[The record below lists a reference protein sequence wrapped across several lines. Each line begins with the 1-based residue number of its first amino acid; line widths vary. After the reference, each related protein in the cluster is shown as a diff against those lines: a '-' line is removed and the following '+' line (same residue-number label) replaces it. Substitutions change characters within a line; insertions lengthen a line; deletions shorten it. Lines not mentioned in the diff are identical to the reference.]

1 MAPIRAGM
9 LADSSRVMTA
19 VLFGVAV
26 VSCSSTSSTP
36 APKPT
41 PTRASEPTSDPSSS
55 PDASSSSPV
64 AAGSS
69 IASSAA
75 LVCRN
80 FIDHDPPPPDFETVL
95 GVVAL
100 PTSSKAAALQTS
112 RGGDPDPAV
121 RLFAKTGLVI
131 KAGTTFELV
140 VPAEAKDMVSIGWG
154 DGPSK
159 PSRRVTVSC
168 PAGAS
173 SSGWLAYPGGYWVPR
188 PACVQLIVRTGG
200 KEQSVHIGL
209 GTPCPGQ
216 LPPQGPSDQ

>member
-1 MAPIRAGM
+1 MALTRAGRIS
-9 LADSSRVMTA
+9 DSLRVMTA
-19 VLFGVAV
+19 VLFGMAV
-26 VSCSSTSSTP
+26 VSCSATQLTSV
-36 APKPT
+36 PKPT
-41 PTRASEPTSDPSSS
+41 PTRASGPTSETSSS

-80 FIDHDPPPPDFETVL
+80 FIDQHPPPPDFENVL

-100 PTSSKAAALQTS
+100 PTSSKAAALQTG
-112 RGGDPDPAV
+112 RTGDPDPAV
-121 RLFAKTGLVI
+121 RLFAKNGLVI

-140 VPAEAKDMVSIGWG
+140 VPDEAKDMVSIGWG
-154 DGPSK
+154 VGPIK

-168 PAGAS
+168 PAGTS
-173 SSGWLAYPGGYWVPR
+173 SSGWLAYPGGYWAPQ
-188 PACVQLIVRTGG
+188 PACVPLIVRTDG
-200 KEQSVHIGL
+200 KEQRVHIGL

>member
-1 MAPIRAGM
+1 MAPIRAGI

-26 VSCSSTSSTP
+26 VSCSATSSTP
-36 APKPT
+36 VPKPT
-41 PTRASEPTSDPSSS
+41 PTRASGPTSETSSS
-55 PDASSSSPV
+55 PAASSSTPSSGSP
-64 AAGSS
+64 
-69 IASSAA
+69 IAPSAA

-80 FIDHDPPPPDFETVL
+80 FIDQHPPPPDFEKVL
-95 GVVAL
+95 DVVAL

-131 KAGTTFELV
+131 RAGTTFELV
-140 VPAEAKDMVSIGWG
+140 VPDEAKDMVSIGWG
-154 DGPSK
+154 VGPIK

-173 SSGWLAYPGGYWVPR
+173 SSGWLAYPGGYWAPR
-188 PACVQLIVRTGG
+188 PACVQLVVRAGG
-200 KEQSVHIGL
+200 KERRVLIGL